1 MQPFEIFKAGK
12 QTASDGFS
20 MNFGE
25 DLLAAAVAAYDPAI
39 HEAPIVVGHPKDNH
53 PAFGWIK
60 SLSYS
65 DGVLIATPDQVDPEF
80 AELVEAGRYK
90 KRSASFYLP
99 DAPNNP
105 VPGSLYLRHVGFLGA
120 QPPAVKGLKGVEFS
134 EAEEGVV
141 EFGDVSSYTFSVIGS
156 ALRGLRDWLIGE
168 KGLDVADKVLPTY
181 YIDEVN
187 GEAERQRQEIK
198 PEPAVAFNE
207 PANQNLAGEPSMKT
221 AEELQAELEAAN
233 ARIADLE
240 AKEAADFAEKQAEA
254 ERVAKE
260 AERVLVETKIDAL
273 IAVGKVL
280 PAERSQLVDYAA
292 SLQDGETVVEFGEGE
307 AAQKFSQRG
316 FFLNS
321 LEARPVA
328 VDFKERSGRDD
339 GVNPDDM
346 ADDEVAN
353 KAREL
358 VKAGE
363 AKNFS
368 EAVAKVRTG
377 ATV

>member
-1 MQPFEIFKAGK
+1 MLPFQIFKPGK

-20 MNFGE
+20 MDFSE
-25 DLLAAAVAAYDPAI
+25 DLLVAAVAAYDPAI

-134 EAEEGVV
+134 DTEEGVV

-198 PEPAVAFNE
+198 PEPALAFNE

-221 AEELQAELEAAN
+221 PEELQAELDAAN

-280 PAERSQLVDYAA
+280 PAERSQLVAYAA

-328 VDFKERSGRDD
+328 VDFKEHSKRDD

-346 ADDEVAN
+346 ADDEVAAQ
-353 KAREL
+353 AREL
-358 VKAGE
+358 VKTG
-363 AKNFS
+363 KVRNFS
-368 EAVAKVRTG
+368 EAVAQVRNG
-377 ATV
+377 PTV

>member
-1 MQPFEIFKAGK
+1 MLPFQIFKRGK

-20 MNFGE
+20 MDFSE
-25 DLLAAAVAAYDPAI
+25 DLLVAAVAAYDPAI

-60 SLSYS
+60 SLTYS
-65 DGVLIATPDQVDPEF
+65 DGVLIAEPDQVDPEF

-134 EAEEGVV
+134 DTEEGVV

-198 PEPAVAFNE
+198 PEPALAFNE

-221 AEELQAELEAAN
+221 PEELQAELDAAN

-240 AKEAADFAEKQAEA
+240 AKEAADFAEKQA
-254 ERVAKE
+254 E

-280 PAERSQLVDYAA
+280 PAERSQLVAYAA

-328 VDFKERSGRDD
+328 VDFKEHSKRDD

-346 ADDEVAN
+346 ADDEVAAQ
-353 KAREL
+353 AREL
-358 VKAGE
+358 VKTG
-363 AKNFS
+363 KVRNFS
-368 EAVAKVRTG
+368 EAVAQVRNG
-377 ATV
+377 PTV

>member
-1 MQPFEIFKAGK
+1 MLPFQIFKRGK

-20 MNFGE
+20 MDFSE
-25 DLLAAAVAAYDPAI
+25 DLLVAAVAAYDPAI

-60 SLSYS
+60 SLTYS
-65 DGVLIATPDQVDPEF
+65 DGVLIAEPDQVDPEF

-120 QPPAVKGLKGVEFS
+120 QPPAVKGLKGVEFG

-168 KGLDVADKVLPTY
+168 KGMDVADKVLPTY

-187 GEAERQRQEIK
+187 SEAERQRQQIMAPEAAPAIFNEG
-198 PEPAVAFNE
+198 EPA
-207 PANQNLAGEPSMKT
+207 GENSMKT
-221 AEELQAELEAAN
+221 AEQLQAELDAAN
-233 ARIADLE
+233 ARVAELE
-240 AKEAADFAEKQAEA
+240 QQKEAEFKEKQAEA
-254 ERVAKE
+254 DR
-260 AERVLVETKIDAL
+260 LVIESKVDAL
-273 IAVGKVL
+273 IASGKVL
-280 PAERSQLVDYAA
+280 PAERSQLVAFAA
-292 SLQDGETVVEFGEGE
+292 GLQDGETVVEFGEGE
-307 AAQKFSQRG
+307 SAQQFSQRG
-316 FFLNS
+316 FFLNT